1 MLNMRLT
8 GSALLAL
15 LAAQLVFGEEPA
27 KHGISTSQ
35 WIQLLGQRD
44 PRQRAQAAESLG
56 ELGPQASEAVAALAA
71 ALNDSEPN
79 VRLQA
84 ATALGRMGASAA
96 GSLPQLT
103 AAVRDENEFA
113 RYAARWAL
121 GRIGVDLQVNHKG
134 VAESDVAGFVRQ
146 LATAEA
152 ALREMDASDTA
163 QHLSNARL
171 VLEERIAPVT
181 DEAAPESPDIAVPGP
196 SELAAPDRGSSAGV
210 STAKDLPAD
219 EILTELKQPDSLRRL
234 RAVRE
239 LGRLG
244 EAAVPA
250 LIEALRAEG
259 RVNEEFGDSIDI
271 TTAILQTL
279 QQIGGPAAP
288 ALTQALGEDEL
299 AYRIGFTLE
308 ELGPAAKPALP
319 ALIDVVENKENDD
332 LTRSLAAD
340 AIGKIGPAA
349 RDAVPTLIRVAR
361 DEDNQE
367 DLRCSALLSL
377 GHIGGAA
384 REATPHLIQIM
395 GEPLDFDMVRWNA
408 AEALPKIGAPA
419 DQAVPALLALCAGK
433 ANEGLRRPAIDSLA
447 AYGKA
452 AGEAVPVLVSF
463 LDHEDVYLGAAAAEA
478 LGKIGGTPHEAIA
491 PLIRI
496 AEHVDAHLDM
506 QAAAAAA
513 LADIGPAAVDALI
526 ERLEAAGEHDRARA
540 AATLARIGPRAAD
553 AVAPLTQILHNDS
566 DKVRRYAAIALG
578 ELGPASRG
586 AVDDLLIVLTDDDQ
600 HPQLRGT
607 AATALGELGPV
618 ASSALDEMVRMIH
631 DDYVPGNT
639 RAMCALAA
647 AKISPK
653 AVPELMRALESDET
667 VVRIAAARALHSIH
681 LVSKHALPTLLA
693 CVEDHQIGFLA
704 NWTMQEIGP
713 DAVQYLLE
721 TVRDEETDIETRRAA
736 VEMLGD
742 LFYGDDLH
750 QEAAPVLIDALR
762 NEHLRD
768 AAEYALSS
776 LGADSIPIVLAIL
789 DEEERLGDGDSPFC
803 ETLRSLAVELC
814 IPTGRGGGSCLE
826 EEMTGFA
833 KYDDLGI
840 YSVPPAM
847 AGERAMESFSE
858 KMAEPYGEEMVAP
871 YVEET
876 LTPIVEESAM
886 PVAEESAAPGEE
898 SHAGSLD
905 SSANE
910 NAGPPVDEDEGYET
924 VKVFYGT
931 NRMAEEETSTAT
943 PNTRQLFFPAA
954 IAGLATM
961 FFGLFGYIHSKARF
975 RAIVACMGLVLTVTL
990 AYGSFVTVSRIE
1002 QAASKPGPKYG
1013 NKHSDVVEMG
1023 VCQVSI
1029 PERHELG
1036 KLESPS
1042 VVRLEVREDPQKHV
1056 MLRYV
1061 ERRDP
1066 DQFFDE
1072 LRSDL
1077 GRRGDSIL
1085 IFVHGYNV
1093 TFEDAA
1099 RRTAQMAYDLEF
1111 AGAPMF
1117 YSWPSQGSW
1126 YRYRED
1132 EKYVELAV
1140 DHIKQFLVDVARR
1153 SQAKSIHLIAHSM
1166 GNRGLTAALREI
1178 EVDAGDRGALFN
1190 QVVLA
1195 APDINADIFKA
1206 RIAPAIVKR
1215 AEQVTMYASSN
1226 DLALAA
1232 SRVFNAGGPRAG
1244 DATDGP
1250 VVVPGIETIDV
1261 SNVDDG
1267 LLGHLYYGSNRAIL
1281 DDLKQIL
1288 HQSRSADRRARL
1300 DAVAHGNQKY
1310 WVCRHPETANDSSPV
1325 TNHRR

>member
-1 MLNMRLT
+1 MLNVRLT
-8 GSALLAL
+8 GFILLSL
-15 LAAQLVFGEEPA
+15 LAAQFVFGEEPA
-27 KHGISTSQ
+27 RHGISMSQ

-56 ELGPQASEAVAALAA
+56 ELGPQASEAVTALAA

-84 ATALGRMGASAA
+84 ATALGRMGAPAA

-121 GRIGVDLQVNHKG
+121 GRIGVDLKVSHEG
-134 VAESDVAGFVRQ
+134 VAESDVAGLVRQ
-146 LATAEA
+146 LAAAEA
-152 ALREMDASDTA
+152 ALRETDAADTA
-163 QHLSNARL
+163 QYLSNARL
-171 VLEERIAPVT
+171 VLEERITPVT
-181 DEAAPESPDIAVPGP
+181 DGTVPEASEIAVPGP
-196 SELAAPDRGSSAGV
+196 SELGAPDRGSSAGV
-210 STAKDLPAD
+210 DTAKDLPTD
-219 EILTELKQPDSLRRL
+219 ETLTELRQPDSLRRL
-234 RAVRE
+234 RAVRK

-259 RVNEEFGDSIDI
+259 QGSEEFGDSIDI
-271 TTAILQTL
+271 TIAILQTL

-319 ALIDVVENKENDD
+319 ALIDVVENKDNDD

-349 RDAVPTLIRVAR
+349 TDAVPTLIRVAR

-377 GHIGGAA
+377 GHVGESA
-384 REATPHLIQIM
+384 REATPHLIEIM

-408 AEALPKIGAPA
+408 AEALPKIGASA
-419 DQAVPALLALCAGK
+419 DEAVPALLSLCAGK
-433 ANEGLRRPAIDSLA
+433 ANEGLRRPAFDALA
-447 AYGKA
+447 AYGEA
-452 AGEAVPVLVSF
+452 ASEAVPVLVSF

-513 LADIGPAAVDALI
+513 LADIGPAAVAALI
-526 ERLEAAGEHDRARA
+526 DRLEAAGEHERARA
-540 AATLARIGPRAAD
+540 AATLARIGPCAVD
-553 AVAPLTQILHNDS
+553 AIAPLTQILHNDS
-566 DKVRRYAAIALG
+566 DKVRRFAAIALG
-578 ELGPASRG
+578 ELGPAAHG
-586 AVDDLLIVLTDDDQ
+586 AVDNLLNVLTDGSED
-600 HPQLRGT
+600 PQLRGT

-631 DDYVPGNT
+631 DDDVPGNT
-639 RAMCALAA
+639 RALCALAA
-647 AKISPK
+647 AKISPE
-653 AVPELMRALESDET
+653 AVPELLRALESDET
-667 VVRIAAARALHSIH
+667 VVRIAAARALHSVDLI
-681 LVSKHALPTLLA
+681 SKHALPTLLA
-693 CVEDHQIGFLA
+693 CVEDHEIGFLA

-721 TVRDEETDIETRRAA
+721 TVRDDEADIETRRAA
-736 VEMLGD
+736 AETLGD
-742 LFYGDDLH
+742 LYYGDDLH
-750 QEAAPVLIDALR
+750 RDAAPALIDALR
-762 NEHLRD
+762 NVYLSE

-776 LGADSIPIVLAIL
+776 LGADSIPIILATL
-789 DEEERLGDGDSPFC
+789 DEEERLGNGDSPFC

-814 IPTGRGGGSCLE
+814 IPTGRGGASCLQ

-847 AGERAMESFSE
+847 AGSRAMESFSE
-858 KMAEPYGEEMVAP
+858 KMAEPYGEEMAAP

-876 LTPIVEESAM
+876 WTPIVEESAM
-886 PVAEESAAPGEE
+886 PVAEESAAPDE
-898 SHAGSLD
+898 SHAGSFD

-910 NAGPPVDEDEGYET
+910 NAAPPVDEDEGYET

-931 NRMAEEETSTAT
+931 NRMAKEETSIAT
-943 PNTRQLFFPAA
+943 PNTRRLFFPAA
-954 IAGLATM
+954 MAGLATM
-961 FFGLFGYIHSKARF
+961 FFGLFGYIHTRARF
-975 RAIVACMGLVLTVTL
+975 RAVVACMGLVLTVTL
-990 AYGSFVTVSRIE
+990 AYGSFVTVSRME

-1013 NKHSDVVEMG
+1013 NQHSDVVEMG

-1042 VVRLEVREDPQKHV
+1042 VIRLEVREDPQKHV

-1077 GRRGDSIL
+1077 DRRGDSIM

-1140 DHIKQFLVDVARR
+1140 DHMKQFLVDVARR

-1178 EVDAGDRGALFN
+1178 EIDAGDRGALFN

-1195 APDINADIFKA
+1195 APDINADIFKS

-1215 AEQVTMYASSN
+1215 AERVTMYASSN

-1244 DATDGP
+1244 DAADGP

-1281 DDLKQIL
+1281 DDLKQL
-1288 HQSRSADRRARL
+1288 LLQSRSADRRARL

-1310 WVCRHPETANDSSPV
+1310 WVCRQPETADTSSPV
-1325 TNHRR
+1325 SHNRR